1 MSRRSKP
8 ERRIPSA
15 DPIYNSVDVS
25 KFINRVMRRGKK
37 SIAEK
42 YSTLQLQKLKK
53 EQTKR
58 AWKFSKKLLLTQLH
72 YWKLKQDVLVVLLIK
87 YLSM

>member
-25 KFINRVMRRGKK
+25 KFTTNNVKDMSYMFQGCR
-37 SIAEK
+37 
-42 YSTLQLQKLKK
+42 TL
-53 EQTKR
+53 
-58 AWKFSKKLLLTQLH
+58 
-72 YWKLKQDVLVVLLIK
+72 K
-87 YLSM
+87 YLDIQ